1 MKETAKT
8 RLLRL
13 AATVLLAAMLFT
25 ACAGGAKSK
34 ANQLELGRKYLTEMN
49 YSEAIAAF
57 TEAIRLNPDDIEAYL
72 GRAEAY
78 AAMGEYEKAQA
89 DYDTVLEKAGDD
101 PYTQAQAYAGRAGV
115 DEQADQPEDAE
126 RDYTAALTQLEKD
139 TDQQNADA
147 VLTLKKDVLAKHAA
161 VCITLALL
169 DKAAEDY
176 DALEQLGENVAAK
189 RKELTDLVKDSTGA
203 DTDAEN
209 GLTPGTADTADA
221 DTSADADTTP
231 ADTDTEPE
239 APAEEQ
245 PASGKEEPA
254 ASGKE
259 EPSASSKEEP
269 AESKPEEAPASSQQP
284 AQKETFQ
291 YFPYITGEVATVTY
305 QAGTTTITAK
315 DSVSWQDG
323 GQKNRNYT
331 YTLSKP
337 VTSVEHPGKASTLF
351 HVPAGT
357 VVTLQGKASGVDVDY
372 TGNVLADGTSE
383 VVLTPYAYN
392 FSELLWGN
400 VHVAREL
407 EDNWLLSSAQ
417 TGTSMTVK
425 KDRLIYVIADTS
437 EADPV
442 YRYVYRYPTIAFVAD

>member
-13 AATVLLAAMLFT
+13 AAAVLLAAMLFT

-34 ANQLELGRKYLTEMN
+34 ADQLELGRKYLTEMN

-78 AAMGEYEKAQA
+78 AAMGEYEKALA

-126 RDYTAALTQLEKD
+126 RDYTAALTRLEKD
-139 TDQQNADA
+139 TDQQDADA
-147 VLTLKKDVLAKHAA
+147 VLTLKKDVLVKHAA
-161 VCITLALL
+161 VCITLVLL

-209 GLTPGTADTADA
+209 GLTQDAADTVDA

-245 PASGKEEPA
+245 PASSKEEPA
-254 ASGKE
+254 ASSKE

-269 AESKPEEAPASSQQP
+269 AESKPEEAPASSQQT
-284 AQKETFQ
+284 AQKETYPVQ
-291 YFPYITGEVATVTY
+291 NPDWAEESATVSY
-305 QAGTTTITAK
+305 QMGTNT
-315 DSVSWQDG
+315 VQV
-323 GQKNRNYT
+323 QKVWDEPDVHTEWKET
-331 YTLSKP
+331 YTFSQPLL
-337 VTSVEHPGKASTLF
+337 SVEHPSKGSTVF

-357 VVTLQGKASGVDVDY
+357 TVTCKWTYSG
-372 TGNVLADGTSE
+372 ADADLLGSGGTDFEWAAVSSAAAVKEDEAPAAGTS
-383 VVLTPYAYN
+383 
-392 FSELLWGN
+392 G
-400 VHVAREL
+400 
-407 EDNWLLSSAQ
+407 SSL
-417 TGTSMTVK
+417 TVK
-425 KDRLIYVIADTS
+425 SGKVYAITGSGEGGTFISFPAIGFAAD
-437 EADPV
+437 
-442 YRYVYRYPTIAFVAD
+442 

>member
-78 AAMGEYEKAQA
+78 AAMGEYEKALA

-126 RDYTAALTQLEKD
+126 RDYTAALTQLDKD
-139 TDQQNADA
+139 TDQQDADA

-209 GLTPGTADTADA
+209 GLTPDAADTVDA
-221 DTSADADTTP
+221 DTPADAG
-231 ADTDTEPE
+231 TEPE
-239 APAEEQ
+239 TPAEEEQ
-245 PASGKEEPA
+245 PAS
-254 ASGKE
+254 
-259 EPSASSKEEP
+259 SKEQP
-269 AESKPEEAPASSQQP
+269 AESKPEEAPASSQQT
-284 AQKETFQ
+284 AQKETYPVQ
-291 YFPYITGEVATVTY
+291 NSDWPEESATVSY
-305 QAGTTTITAK
+305 QVGTNT
-315 DSVSWQDG
+315 VQV
-323 GQKNRNYT
+323 QKVWDEPDVHTEWKET
-331 YTLSKP
+331 YTFSQPLL
-337 VTSVEHPGKASTLF
+337 SVEHPSKGSTVF

-357 VVTLQGKASGVDVDY
+357 TVTCKWTYSG
-372 TGNVLADGTSE
+372 ADADLLGSGGTDFEWVAVSSAAAVKEDEAPAAGTS
-383 VVLTPYAYN
+383 
-392 FSELLWGN
+392 G
-400 VHVAREL
+400 
-407 EDNWLLSSAQ
+407 SSL
-417 TGTSMTVK
+417 TVK
-425 KDRLIYVIADTS
+425 SGKVYAITVSSEGDDFINFPAIGFAAD
-437 EADPV
+437 
-442 YRYVYRYPTIAFVAD
+442 

>member
-1 MKETAKT
+1 MIAETKHPSL
-8 RLLRL
+8 RLLAVVL
-13 AATVLLAAMLFT
+13 AAALLFT
-25 ACAGGAKSK
+25 ACAGGAKSTVS
-34 ANQLELGRKYLTEMN
+34 QLELGRKYLTEMN

-72 GRAEAY
+72 ARAEAY

-126 RDYTAALTQLEKD
+126 RDYTAALTRLEKD
-139 TDQQNADA
+139 TDEQNADA

-189 RKELTDLVKDSTGA
+189 RKELESLLPDSGTSS
-203 DTDAEN
+203 DAEN
-209 GLTPGTADTADA
+209 GLTPDAPDA
-221 DTSADADTTP
+221 DTPADAG
-231 ADTDTEPE
+231 TEPE
-239 APAEEQ
+239 ATAEEQ
-245 PASGKEEPA
+245 PASSKDEPA
-254 ASGKE
+254 
-259 EPSASSKEEP
+259 ASSKEEQ
-269 AESKPEEAPASSQQP
+269 PASSKEEAASSKQT

-291 YFPYITGEVATVTY
+291 YPSDMEGETGTVTY
-305 QAGTTTITAK
+305 QVGSTTITAK
-315 DSVSWQDG
+315 NYISWDYGVQTNWD
-323 GQKNRNYT
+323 YT

-351 HVPAGT
+351 HVPADT
-357 VVTLQGKASGVDVDY
+357 VITLQCKASGIDLEY

-383 VVLTPYAYN
+383 EVLTPYAYDFN
-392 FSELLWGN
+392 ELMWGN
-400 VHVAREL
+400 VHAAREL
-407 EDNWLLSSAQ
+407 EDIWGVGSVEVS
-417 TGTSMTVK
+417 TSMTVK
-425 KDRLIYVIADTS
+425 KDGLIYVIADVT
-437 EADPV
+437 EGDNI
-442 YRYVYRYPTIAFVAD
+442 YRYPTIAFVAD

>member
-34 ANQLELGRKYLTEMN
+34 ADQLELGRKYLTEMN

-78 AAMGEYEKAQA
+78 AAMGEYEKALA
-89 DYDTVLEKAGDD
+89 DYDTVLEKTGDD

-126 RDYTAALTQLEKD
+126 RDYTAALTRLEKD
-139 TDQQNADA
+139 TDRQDADA

-161 VCITLALL
+161 VCITLVLL

-209 GLTPGTADTADA
+209 GLTPDAPDA
-221 DTSADADTTP
+221 DTVDADTP
-231 ADTDTEPE
+231 ADAGTEPE

-245 PASGKEEPA
+245 PASSKEEPA
-254 ASGKE
+254 ASSKE
-259 EPSASSKEEP
+259 EPSASSKEQP

-291 YFPYITGEVATVTY
+291 YFPDIEGEVATVTY

-315 DSVSWQDG
+315 DSVSWQSG
-323 GQKNRNYT
+323 AQTNWNYT

-357 VVTLQGKASGVDVDY
+357 VITLQGKASGIDADY
-372 TGNVLADGTSE
+372 TDNVLADGTRE

-392 FSELLWGN
+392 FNELLWGN

-425 KDRLIYVIADTS
+425 KDSLIYVIADVS
-437 EADPV
+437 EAD
-442 YRYVYRYPTIAFVAD
+442 YVYRYPTIAFVAD

>member
-13 AATVLLAAMLFT
+13 AAAVLLAAMLFT

-34 ANQLELGRKYLTEMN
+34 ADQLELGRKYLTEMN

-72 GRAEAY
+72 ARAEAY

-126 RDYTAALTQLEKD
+126 RDYTAALTQLDKD
-139 TDQQNADA
+139 TDQQDADA

-189 RKELTDLVKDSTGA
+189 RKGLESLLPDTG
-203 DTDAEN
+203 TSSDAEN
-209 GLTPGTADTADA
+209 GLTPDASDTVDA
-221 DTSADADTTP
+221 DTPADAG
-231 ADTDTEPE
+231 TEPE

-245 PASGKEEPA
+245 PASSKEEPA
-254 ASGKE
+254 ASSKE
-259 EPSASSKEEP
+259 EPSASSKEQP

-284 AQKETFQ
+284 AQKETYPVQ
-291 YFPYITGEVATVTY
+291 CPDCGPEQSATVTY
-305 QAGTTTITAK
+305 QVGTNTVQVQRK
-315 DSVSWQDG
+315 VWCEPDLHEEW
-323 GQKNRNYT
+323 KET
-331 YTLSKP
+331 YTFSQPLL
-337 VTSVEHPGKASTLF
+337 SVEHPSKGSTVF

-357 VVTLQGKASGVDVDY
+357 TVTCKWNYSDDDVD
-372 TGNVLADGTSE
+372 TELLGGGGTDFEWVAVSSVAAVKGGEVPAAGTS
-383 VVLTPYAYN
+383 
-392 FSELLWGN
+392 G
-400 VHVAREL
+400 
-407 EDNWLLSSAQ
+407 
-417 TGTSMTVK
+417 GTSDCSLTVK
-425 KDRLIYVIADTS
+425 SGSVYAVCHEGEGAIFTSFPAIGFAAD
-437 EADPV
+437 
-442 YRYVYRYPTIAFVAD
+442 

>member
-1 MKETAKT
+1 MIAEIKHPPL
-8 RLLRL
+8 RLLAVVL
-13 AATVLLAAMLFT
+13 AAALLFT
-25 ACAGGAKSK
+25 ACAGGAKNTAS
-34 ANQLELGRKYLTEMN
+34 QLELGRKYLTEMN

-126 RDYTAALTQLEKD
+126 RDYTAALTRLEKD
-139 TDQQNADA
+139 TDQQDADA
-147 VLTLKKDVLAKHAA
+147 VLPLKKDVLAKHAA

-189 RKELTDLVKDSTGA
+189 RKELESLLPDTGTSS
-203 DTDAEN
+203 DTEN
-209 GLTPGTADTADA
+209 GLTPDAPDA
-221 DTSADADTTP
+221 DTSADADTP
-231 ADTDTEPE
+231 ADTGTEPE

-245 PASGKEEPA
+245 PASSKEEPA
-254 ASGKE
+254 ASSKE
-259 EPSASSKEEP
+259 EPSASSKEQP
-269 AESKPEEAPASSQQP
+269 AESKPEEAPASSQQT

-291 YFPYITGEVATVTY
+291 YFPDIEGEVATVTY

-315 DSVSWQDG
+315 DSVSWQSG
-323 GQKNRNYT
+323 AQTNWNYT

-357 VVTLQGKASGVDVDY
+357 VITLQGKASGIDADY
-372 TGNVLADGTSE
+372 TDNVLADGTRE

-392 FSELLWGN
+392 FNELLWGN

-425 KDRLIYVIADTS
+425 KDSLIYVIADVS
-437 EADPV
+437 EAD
-442 YRYVYRYPTIAFVAD
+442 YVYRYPTIAFVAD

>member
-34 ANQLELGRKYLTEMN
+34 ADQLELGRKYLTEMN

-78 AAMGEYEKAQA
+78 AAMGEYEKALA
-89 DYDTVLEKAGDD
+89 DYDTVLEKTGDD
-101 PYTQAQAYAGRAGV
+101 PYTPAQAYAGRAGV

-126 RDYTAALTQLEKD
+126 RDYTAALTRLEKD
-139 TDQQNADA
+139 TDRQDADA

-161 VCITLALL
+161 VCITLVLL

-209 GLTPGTADTADA
+209 GLTPDAPDA
-221 DTSADADTTP
+221 DTVDADTP
-231 ADTDTEPE
+231 ADAGTEPE

-245 PASGKEEPA
+245 PASSKEEPA
-254 ASGKE
+254 ASSKE
-259 EPSASSKEEP
+259 EPSASSKEQP

-291 YFPYITGEVATVTY
+291 YFPDIEGEVATVTY

-315 DSVSWQDG
+315 DSVSWQSG
-323 GQKNRNYT
+323 AQTNWNYT

-357 VVTLQGKASGVDVDY
+357 VITLQGKASGIDADY
-372 TGNVLADGTSE
+372 TDNVLADGTRE

-392 FSELLWGN
+392 FNELLWGN

-425 KDRLIYVIADTS
+425 KDSLIYVIADVS
-437 EADPV
+437 EAD
-442 YRYVYRYPTIAFVAD
+442 YVYRYPTIAFVAD

>member
-34 ANQLELGRKYLTEMN
+34 ADQLELGRKYLTEMN

-78 AAMGEYEKAQA
+78 AAMGEYEKALA
-89 DYDTVLEKAGDD
+89 DYDTVLEKTGDD

-126 RDYTAALTQLEKD
+126 RDYTAALTRLEKD
-139 TDQQNADA
+139 TDRQDADA
-147 VLTLKKDVLAKHAA
+147 VLNLKKDVLAKHAA
-161 VCITLALL
+161 VCITLVLL

-209 GLTPGTADTADA
+209 GLTPDAPDA
-221 DTSADADTTP
+221 DTVDADTP
-231 ADTDTEPE
+231 ADAGTEPE

-245 PASGKEEPA
+245 PASSKEEPA
-254 ASGKE
+254 ASSKE
-259 EPSASSKEEP
+259 EPSASSKEQP

-291 YFPYITGEVATVTY
+291 YFPDIEGEVATVTY

-315 DSVSWQDG
+315 DSVSWQSG
-323 GQKNRNYT
+323 AQTNWNYT

-357 VVTLQGKASGVDVDY
+357 VITLQGKASGIDADY
-372 TGNVLADGTSE
+372 TDNVLADGTRE

-392 FSELLWGN
+392 FNELLWGN

-425 KDRLIYVIADTS
+425 KDSLIYVIADVS
-437 EADPV
+437 EAD
-442 YRYVYRYPTIAFVAD
+442 YVYRYPTIAFVAD

>member
-13 AATVLLAAMLFT
+13 AAAVLLAAMLFT

-34 ANQLELGRKYLTEMN
+34 ADQLELGRKYLTEMN

-78 AAMGEYEKAQA
+78 AAMGEYEKALA

-126 RDYTAALTQLEKD
+126 RDYTAALAQLEKD
-139 TDQQNADA
+139 TDRQDADA

-176 DALEQLGENVAAK
+176 DALEQLGENVAAR
-189 RKELTDLVKDSTGA
+189 RKELESLLPDTG
-203 DTDAEN
+203 TSSDAEN
-209 GLTPGTADTADA
+209 GLTPDAPDA
-221 DTSADADTTP
+221 DTPADASTQ
-231 ADTDTEPE
+231 PE

-245 PASGKEEPA
+245 PASSKEEPA
-254 ASGKE
+254 ASSKE
-259 EPSASSKEEP
+259 EPSASSKEEPSASSKEQP

-284 AQKETFQ
+284 AQKETYPVQ
-291 YFPYITGEVATVTY
+291 NPGWAEESATVSY
-305 QAGTTTITAK
+305 QVGTNTVQVQRKVWGNNIHRVWT
-315 DSVSWQDG
+315 D
-323 GQKNRNYT
+323 T
-331 YTLSKP
+331 YTFSQPLL
-337 VTSVEHPGKASTLF
+337 SVEHPSKGSTVF

-357 VVTLQGKASGVDVDY
+357 TVTCKWNYSDDDVDTEGSGG
-372 TGNVLADGTSE
+372 TGFEWVAVSSVAAVKDGMVPAAGTSGG
-383 VVLTPYAYN
+383 TPDC
-392 FSELLWGN
+392 SL
-400 VHVAREL
+400 
-407 EDNWLLSSAQ
+407 
-417 TGTSMTVK
+417 TVK
-425 KDRLIYVIADTS
+425 SGSVYAVSHEGMDGIYVSFPAIGFAAD
-437 EADPV
+437 
-442 YRYVYRYPTIAFVAD
+442 